1 MLFNL
6 AFEPLLRKILNDP
19 LYNGFSTPRAPP
31 SCISDNLLQPIK
43 LLAYA
48 DDVLCL
54 LKDPSDLS
62 RLQTHLDT
70 YSQASNAKVNF
81 HKTEALSL
89 SGSRITSSSIW
100 HGPLLSHRISRWHD
114 CHSANP
120 VIYLGYPLYTSTA
133 QRDSYLAG
141 LLRKIN
147 TACVL
152 HSHRSLSVR
161 GRATIVNSLILS
173 KLWHVLRVTSVPRAF
188 LEKVKSAVGAFLT
201 RRMFPRISMAT
212 LCLPRTLG
220 GLGVLDPVTQQS
232 ALQLRWI
239 LPLLSLSPPSIS
251 SDDDSSIA
259 LSQSIVLPSLI
270 QYLLFH
276 LDQWVKRPRT
286 VYSFDFSKFDLRL
299 CFLFVDLRPPVL
311 RVHDGVFSLLFRCM
325 DLLPKDF
332 SDTVINHETS
342 LQLKQDC
349 RVPLPTNL
357 ILLHDV

>member
-1 MLFNL
+1 MISLKASHVAPAAVALNWRPISLINTDAKVFTRILSARIISCVDDLITPYQWGFLRHLFIADNGLLMKLVMDYAKCTNSKALGLLLDQEKAYDRVHPNYLQKVITHFGFPPSFVQSVLGLFFGTQLRLNINGFLSNPVHQRRGLRQGDPPSPMLFNL
-6 AFEPLLRKILNDP
+6 AFEPLLRKILTDP

-54 LKDPSDLS
+54 LKDPSDLT

-81 HKTEALSL
+81 HKTETLSL
-89 SGSRITSSSIW
+89 SGSRITPSSIW

-147 TACVL
+147 TACAQ

-161 GRATIVNSLILS
+161 GRATITIF
-173 KLWHVLRVTSVPRAF
+173 HV
-188 LEKVKSAVGAFLT
+188 
-201 RRMFPRISMAT
+201 M
-212 LCLPRTLG
+212 
-220 GLGVLDPVTQQS
+220 
-232 ALQLRWI
+232 
-239 LPLLSLSPPSIS
+239 
-251 SDDDSSIA
+251 
-259 LSQSIVLPSLI
+259 
-270 QYLLFH
+270 
-276 LDQWVKRPRT
+276 
-286 VYSFDFSKFDLRL
+286 
-299 CFLFVDLRPPVL
+299 
-311 RVHDGVFSLLFRCM
+311 
-325 DLLPKDF
+325 
-332 SDTVINHETS
+332 N
-342 LQLKQDC
+342 
-349 RVPLPTNL
+349 
-357 ILLHDV
+357 